1 MNQASDKAAALSEYS
16 DAFKDAN
23 GFRPRGILFPDGL
36 TVEAIEAKTLVLYRE
51 IAAQMAVDA
60 GEAEWAD
67 ERDRPSMYED
77 FFEIDLGEDGDG
89 WR

>member
-23 GFRPRGILFPDGL
+23 GFRPRGILWPDSL
-36 TVEAIEAKTLVLYRE
+36 TVEQIEAKTLALYRE
-51 IAAQMAVDA
+51 TAAEMAVDA
-60 GEAEWAD
+60 GQADWID
-67 ERDRPSMYED
+67 ERDRPSMFDD
-77 FFEIDLGEDGDG
+77 FYGIDLGEDGDG